1 METIERKEFE
11 GQKRLCD
18 ERFRRDK
25 EDIKGAKDEL
35 SELRQLV
42 TEMTAIKIDRDGKK
56 GKRDKLAKVVKKLTQ
71 AEYDALPKALQ
82 KELKD
87 MR

>member
-1 METIERKEFE
+1 MKAKEM
-11 GQKRLCD
+11 
-18 ERFRRDK
+18 
-25 EDIKGAKDEL
+25 KDEAL
-35 SELRQLV
+35 ALV
-42 TEMTAIKIDRDGKK
+42 GKLKGKK
-56 GKRDKLAKVVKKLTQ
+56 DNIGKAAKSLTK